1 MTVLNF
7 EGAVDTLAVT
17 ASEGFSVP
25 SSHSLLTPSIT
36 MVPLTDAPPSGYVP
50 VLASALL
57 HPPPV
62 FSFRLLAA
70 DQSRMPSTW
79 EGRLFLPS
87 LQMGN
92 QTGIGHLCRAAGAM
106 NQRGAIGPNMSEYI
120 APGRADGECCVDE
133 TDKRV
138 GLKEVATLGIRGGD
152 EMLGQQSDM
161 IGTVEH
167 LTKDSSGLGDRS
179 QPGERLGDPYG
190 ADDEGAFQLSKVV
203 VVHVAVPPGVLVST
217 LKRQFAGDVQQ
228 RGFTERPVRVA
239 QAFLRS
245 APGYE
250 MPSAHNRR
258 RIASGTDSPCCDLRP
273 VARGGSSSMA
283 PVPSKQWSFK
293 A

>member
-1 MTVLNF
+1 
-7 EGAVDTLAVT
+7 
-17 ASEGFSVP
+17 
-25 SSHSLLTPSIT
+25 
-36 MVPLTDAPPSGYVP
+36 
-50 VLASALL
+50 
-57 HPPPV
+57 
-62 FSFRLLAA
+62 
-70 DQSRMPSTW
+70 
-79 EGRLFLPS
+79 
-87 LQMGN
+87 
-92 QTGIGHLCRAAGAM
+92 
-106 NQRGAIGPNMSEYI
+106 MSEYI

-152 EMLGQQSDM
+152 DMLGQQSDM

-167 LTKDSSGLGDRS
+167 LTKDSSGLGDPS
-179 QPGERLGDPYG
+179 QLGARLGDPHG

-217 LKRQFAGDVQQ
+217 PERQFAGDVQQ

-283 PVPSKQWSFK
+283 PVSSKQWSFK